1 MLSES
6 AIKRKRIYGICE
18 NSDEIKPGDSFKDCV
33 VADDH
38 YFCPPEVEDIICCG
52 LISDEEMLFRTEHG
66 SFYFSLVDGWG
77 THDGILY
84 GLSVGMEYDFKRPT
98 TPDTIEKECDAD
110 RGTYNSWGGALSW
123 NARGQTLDRIIS
135 VMKREMK

>member
-6 AIKRKRIYGICE
+6 GIERKRIYEICE
-18 NSDEIKPGDSFKDCV
+18 NSEGINTGDSFKDCV

-38 YFCPPEVEDIICCG
+38 YFCPPEVENIICCG
-52 LISDEEMLFRTEHG
+52 PISDEEMLFRTEHG

-84 GLSVGMEYDFKRPT
+84 GLSVGMKHDFKRPT
-98 TPDTIEKECDAD
+98 TPDTIEKECESD

-123 NARGQTLDRIIS
+123 KHRGHVLDTVIA
-135 VMKREMK
+135 VMKQEKK